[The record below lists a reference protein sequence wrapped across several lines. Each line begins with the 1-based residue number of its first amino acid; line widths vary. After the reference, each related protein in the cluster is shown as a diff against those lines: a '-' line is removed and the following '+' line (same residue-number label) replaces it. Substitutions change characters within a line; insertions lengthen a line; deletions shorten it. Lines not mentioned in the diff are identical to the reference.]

1 MYIVYI
7 YMITITLPQTN
18 TAIENVGHT
27 VLQMVDVPGSQC
39 ELSGGAYRLFKLT
52 FSGHGLP

>member
-1 MYIVYI
+1 MCI

-27 VLQMVDVPGSQC
+27 VLQMVDVPDCQC